1 MATLVP
7 FNYMGSLPVL
17 QRSVP
22 DICKTVFDLLVDNE
36 ETIND
41 LSMPPSNK
49 LNHCFA
55 DTMRVINFRF
65 HLVPDNIDVPVSFCT
80 PVLEDGPFYV
90 IIDVFFSNF
99 EITSAPEMVESRILH
114 EATHAIRHVL
124 IQLCDQ
130 VGVSP
135 ELLKTPTPNKAPSS
149 MHYEDARSDIPL
161 YKLDQPA
168 FHSGYYV
175 EHRLL
180 GGVWVLLT
188 GYILNDGVPVKLA
201 PEGMPFKVVHKEG
214 DVTVMTGPRQVN
226 CTFQLLSGFDQT
238 GTSRKIFHYGKR
250 VTRTDEET
258 T

>member
-22 DICKTVFDLLVDNE
+22 DICKTLFDLLVDNE

-65 HLVPDNIDVPVSFCT
+65 HLVPDNIDVPISFCT
-80 PVLEDGPFYV
+80 PVLEDGPFYA

-149 MHYEDARSDIPL
+149 MHYEDARSNIML
-161 YKLDQPA
+161 EARPA
-168 FHSGYYV
+168 CFPF
-175 EHRLL
+175 R
-180 GGVWVLLT
+180 VL
-188 GYILNDGVPVKLA
+188 
-201 PEGMPFKVVHKEG
+201 
-214 DVTVMTGPRQVN
+214 R
-226 CTFQLLSGFDQT
+226 
-238 GTSRKIFHYGKR
+238 
-250 VTRTDEET
+250 
-258 T
+258 